1 MPSRGRE
8 GIATSRRSQTSRGPA
23 WTVGPH
29 IANCLRTPFSSRR
42 PRRAESLDRLPATH
56 ILLRAAI
63 SELPVAGTLNRNVRG
78 TPAQPQQYANVPLVD
93 ESLRVA
99 ARTNGEPAIPQP
111 RHHRENAF
119 AHQAVILAAGEG
131 SRLRESRTS
140 KPKPLTEVGGLTLL
154 ERAVRNCRDTD
165 ASDIVVVLGY
175 QADAIKVQLPTLS
188 KRYDIRIR
196 TAISHD
202 WHLGNGTSVLAAA
215 AYINEP
221 FLLVMCDH
229 LVHPDLLVK
238 LLEADDG
245 ARTCALAV
253 DCQPALVRDAAE
265 ATKIAFDGPRIAA
278 IGKSLL
284 AYDAIDTGVFLCR
297 GKLFDALRE
306 AAASG
311 HHSLSEAVQLLAAVG
326 EVAWVSSG
334 GQPWVDV
341 DTPDDLRYVR
351 SLFASGAWSDMDG
364 AIEAVEVSL

>member
-1 MPSRGRE
+1 M
-8 GIATSRRSQTSRGPA
+8 
-23 WTVGPH
+23 
-29 IANCLRTPFSSRR
+29 
-42 PRRAESLDRLPATH
+42 
-56 ILLRAAI
+56 
-63 SELPVAGTLNRNVRG
+63 
-78 TPAQPQQYANVPLVD
+78 
-93 ESLRVA
+93 
-99 ARTNGEPAIPQP
+99 
-111 RHHRENAF
+111 
-119 AHQAVILAAGEG
+119 
-131 SRLRESRTS
+131 RESRAS
-140 KPKPLTEVGGLTLL
+140 EPKPLTEIGGLTLL
-154 ERAVRNCRDTD
+154 ERAVRNCRDAG

-175 QADAIKVQLPTLS
+175 QAVAIQVLLPQLS
-188 KRYDIRIR
+188 ERYDIRIR
-196 TAISHD
+196 TAISRD

-297 GKLFDALRE
+297 DKLFDALRE

-351 SLFASGAWSDMDG
+351 SLFASGAWPDMDG